1 MSETRLPIG
10 RVALR
15 TGPRTVCTPFRLRIE
30 SRLSCHVDK
39 VLQTYQNGNILA
51 DRMAL
56 KPNPFIVR
64 SLDSRSLPAIP
75 AVPEVPDGRS
85 GVASRRQ
92 SRCAQQ
98 LQSRRAHTPHG
109 TAASDPSAHARMAY
123 LRLCPGV
130 AHVRICLRHPPDS
143 VRAPPQDPARRG
155 LAGDE
160 ARRALGQGGL
170 LEGDA
175 ERLGGHRGRTL
186 VVLLL
191 RAPHGRDAEGLR
203 SARGG
208 EGQGAAGR
216 GASREGS

>member
-1 MSETRLPIG
+1 MYPLPPSNRIASLVSRG
-10 RVALR
+10 QSSSNISKWEYFGGSDGAQ
-15 TGPRTVCTPFRLRIE
+15 TEPFYRTVARQL
-30 SRLSCHVDK
+30 
-39 VLQTYQNGNILA
+39 
-51 DRMAL
+51 
-56 KPNPFIVR
+56 
-64 SLDSRSLPAIP
+64 RSLPAIP